1 MRHHNAFETLDARYA
16 ANLQRAVSQELPVL
30 ELIASV
36 DDLGA
41 YGRPDLARELYRV
54 WIEHNP
60 TNPLLAAVQFNYGT
74 LLLAAG
80 ALPEAQKAFRA
91 TIELRPDFMSAHLNL
106 GSALEAQG
114 NIAGAVTQW
123 LSVVQHL
130 AAISSESV
138 AHKTLALKQIGRVC
152 EQVQDYQQ
160 AEEALRQSLDLNP
173 QQRDVA
179 EHWIVL
185 RQMQCKWPII
195 EPWQNMSRLALIDGI
210 SPLLLARL
218 SDTPMLQLA
227 VAYKCFRNDAESQNT
242 SHTVGFWPTPEG
254 PRPTRLRIGYVCSD
268 MRAHALGSLIVG
280 LFEWHDRE
288 RFEIFAYYTGPDV
301 QDAIRARIE
310 NAVDHWRDIAK
321 LSNKHAAAQVVKDRV
336 DILIDLNGYTDGGR
350 PGLFALRPA
359 PIIVNW
365 LGYPGT
371 MGTAH
376 HQYIIADNNIV
387 PPNLEKYYSE
397 AVRRLPCYQ
406 PNDCHRPIDPCIRS
420 RADMG
425 LPDAAMV
432 YCCFNSTAKISQAM
446 FQHWMTILK
455 QVPHAVLWLLSASDA
470 INSRLQQMA
479 AQAGVEEHRLVFAE
493 RRPPAEHLV
502 RYKLADLFLD
512 TFPYGAHTTAS
523 DALWMG
529 LPVVTLM
536 GRSFASRVCGSLVR
550 SVGLSA
556 LATQT
561 PEEYV
566 ETAIRFGSDREML
579 QEHRQKIEE
588 NRSSCL
594 LFDTAKLVSNIENI
608 FDGMWDDYKS
618 GQLPVPDLLN
628 LDHYAEIGKTR
639 LSEIIDDSSLDCYEQ
654 NYRTAM
660 AYRHALSA
668 IPRDQRLWNG

>member
-1 MRHHNAFETLDARYA
+1 
-16 ANLQRAVSQELPVL
+16 
-30 ELIASV
+30 
-36 DDLGA
+36 
-41 YGRPDLARELYRV
+41 
-54 WIEHNP
+54 
-60 TNPLLAAVQFNYGT
+60 
-74 LLLAAG
+74 
-80 ALPEAQKAFRA
+80 
-91 TIELRPDFMSAHLNL
+91 
-106 GSALEAQG
+106 
-114 NIAGAVTQW
+114 
-123 LSVVQHL
+123 
-130 AAISSESV
+130 
-138 AHKTLALKQIGRVC
+138 
-152 EQVQDYQQ
+152 
-160 AEEALRQSLDLNP
+160 
-173 QQRDVA
+173 
-179 EHWIVL
+179 
-185 RQMQCKWPII
+185 
-195 EPWQNMSRLALIDGI
+195 
-210 SPLLLARL
+210 
-218 SDTPMLQLA
+218 
-227 VAYKCFRNDAESQNT
+227 
-242 SHTVGFWPTPEG
+242 
-254 PRPTRLRIGYVCSD
+254 
-268 MRAHALGSLIVG
+268 
-280 LFEWHDRE
+280 
-288 RFEIFAYYTGPDV
+288 
-301 QDAIRARIE
+301 
-310 NAVDHWRDIAK
+310 
-321 LSNKHAAAQVVKDRV
+321 
-336 DILIDLNGYTDGGR
+336 
-350 PGLFALRPA
+350 
-359 PIIVNW
+359 
-365 LGYPGT
+365 